1 MMQFFS
7 GLFSQNEEPF
17 LDDQNKKDL
26 SQDIIIFFYLLRKY
40 IYL

>member
-26 SQDIIIFFYLLRKY
+26 SQDIINQLKY
-40 IYL
+40 YIATI